1 MPLVRST
8 QNSYAKRIPTRIT
21 TALAST
27 SNITNK
33 SLNSNLN
40 ICGNSK
46 IQYITDSIWSYST
59 EYIQQRVRFKL

>member
-8 QNSYAKRIPTRIT
+8 QNSYAKRIPRIT

-27 SNITNK
+27 SNKTNK

-46 IQYITDSIWSYST
+46 IQYITDSIWSYSP
-59 EYIQQRVRFKL
+59 EYIQQRVRFKF